1 MKIFESDRLPAL
13 AAFLGELASAADA
26 GPEAGS
32 PDEALL
38 NPGLFLAVSE
48 IKVDL
53 PFELDL
59 VQDSNTWRLAADAV
73 DRNNGDAGVASGA
86 DDSESR
92 RWPTQSR
99 HRGIL
104 RTFSIP

>member
-59 VQDSNTWRLAADAV
+59 VQDSNTWRLDAAP
-73 DRNNGDAGVASGA
+73 
-86 DDSESR
+86 
-92 RWPTQSR
+92 PTQWIETTVMPVW
-99 HRGIL
+99 HRVRMTVSLDDGQRSL
-104 RTFSIP
+104 DTVES